1 MFYVERDSSVTKSS
15 SWRQT
20 TELNSEWRS
29 EINKEKKNNFVMK
42 LFIDR
47 RECNELKQRSRLYT
61 TYKYIGFY

>member
-29 EINKEKKNNFVMK
+29 EINKGKKNCYETV
-42 LFIDR
+42 
-47 RECNELKQRSRLYT
+47 Y
-61 TYKYIGFY
+61 

>member
-29 EINKEKKNNFVMK
+29 EMFFCCYETV
-42 LFIDR
+42 
-47 RECNELKQRSRLYT
+47 Y
-61 TYKYIGFY
+61 